1 MKTRCKKRFLGI
13 FFLMVLLVVGSGT
26 VWGEE
31 LDLPMYLG
39 VETGYVVP
47 LVNESV
53 VGVTGGF
60 EITPVYRIDMPVLV
74 GMPEWAK
81 KFAFEFNLQMLFN
94 FGTTDIKS
102 SGDIVLGQKKAFL
115 ATIAPQ
121 LLAVYGFDVGSVEIF
136 GGLGLGFNINALKQ
150 TVKETGAEIPI
161 KLKPSFSFVAKGG
174 VAYPIPNSKF
184 SVFGLAKFA
193 LNMAGFDN
201 GGYHDYIGYG
211 GTLGS
216 ISIDAGVRYNFHTV
230 TLRK

>member
-47 LVNESV
+47 AVNDE

-60 EITPVYRIDMPVLV
+60 EITPVYRIDMPVLA

-94 FGTTDIKS
+94 FGTIDT
-102 SGDIVLGQKKAFL
+102 GAGYGVGQVNAFL

-121 LLAVYGFDVGSVEIF
+121 LLAVYGFDVGPVEIF
-136 GGLGLGFNINALKQ
+136 GGLGWGFNINALKQ
-150 TVKETGAEIPI
+150 TVKETGDEIPI

-193 LNMAGFDN
+193 LNMADVDDG
-201 GGYHDYIGYG
+201 GYG
-211 GTLGS
+211 GYLGTLGA

>member
-47 LVNESV
+47 AVNE

-60 EITPVYRIDMPVLV
+60 EITPVYRIDMPVLAD
-74 GMPEWAK
+74 MPEWAK

-94 FGTTDIKS
+94 FGTIDT
-102 SGDIVLGQKKAFL
+102 GAGYGVGQKKAFL

-121 LLAVYGFDVGSVEIF
+121 LLAVYGVDVGSVEIF

-174 VAYPIPNSKF
+174 FAYPIPNSKF

-193 LNMAGFDN
+193 LNMADVDD
-201 GGYHDYIGYG
+201 GGY

>member
-47 LVNESV
+47 AVNV

-60 EITPVYRIDMPVLV
+60 EITPVYRIDMPVLA

-94 FGTTDIKS
+94 FGTIDT
-102 SGDIVLGQKKAFL
+102 GAGYGVGQVNAFL

-121 LLAVYGFDVGSVEIF
+121 LLAVYGFDVGPVEIF

-150 TVKETGAEIPI
+150 TVKETGDEIPI

-193 LNMAGFDN
+193 LNMADVDDG
-201 GGYHDYIGYG
+201 GYG
-211 GTLGS
+211 GYGGYLGA

>member
-60 EITPVYRIDMPVLV
+60 EITPVYRIDMPVLAD
-74 GMPEWAK
+74 MPEWAK

-94 FGTTDIKS
+94 FGTIDT
-102 SGDIVLGQKKAFL
+102 GAGYGVGQVNAFL

-121 LLAVYGFDVGSVEIF
+121 LLAVYGFDVGPVEIF

-150 TVKETGAEIPI
+150 TVKETGDEIPI

-174 VAYPIPNSKF
+174 FAYPIPNSKF

-193 LNMAGFDN
+193 LNMADVDD
-201 GGYHDYIGYG
+201 GGL

>member
-47 LVNESV
+47 AVNE

-60 EITPVYRIDMPVLV
+60 EITPVYRIDMPVLA

-94 FGTTDIKS
+94 FGTIDT
-102 SGDIVLGQKKAFL
+102 GAGYGVGQVNAFL

-121 LLAVYGFDVGSVEIF
+121 LLAVYGFDVGPVEIF

-150 TVKETGAEIPI
+150 TVKETGDEIPI

-193 LNMAGFDN
+193 LNMADVDD
-201 GGYHDYIGYG
+201 GGYL
-211 GTLGS
+211 GTLGA

>member
-47 LVNESV
+47 VVPAVNG

-60 EITPVYRIDMPVLV
+60 EITPVYRIDMPVLA

-94 FGTTDIKS
+94 FGTIDT
-102 SGDIVLGQKKAFL
+102 GAGYGVGQVNAFL

-121 LLAVYGFDVGSVEIF
+121 LLAVYGFDVGPVEIF

-150 TVKETGAEIPI
+150 TVKETGDEIPI

-174 VAYPIPNSKF
+174 FAYPIPNSKF

-193 LNMAGFDN
+193 LNMADVDDG
-201 GGYHDYIGYG
+201 GYG
-211 GTLGS
+211 GYLGTLGA

>member
-47 LVNESV
+47 AVVNE

-60 EITPVYRIDMPVLV
+60 EITPVYRIDMPVLA

-94 FGTTDIKS
+94 FGTIDT
-102 SGDIVLGQKKAFL
+102 GAGYGVGQVNAFL

-121 LLAVYGFDVGSVEIF
+121 LLAVYGFDVGPVEIF

-150 TVKETGAEIPI
+150 TVKETGDEIPI

-193 LNMAGFDN
+193 LNMADVDDG
-201 GGYHDYIGYG
+201 GYG
-211 GTLGS
+211 GSLGTLGA

>member
-47 LVNESV
+47 AVNV

-115 ATIAPQ
+115 ASIAPQ

-150 TVKETGAEIPI
+150 TVKETGDEIPI

-174 VAYPIPNSKF
+174 FAYPIPNSKF

-193 LNMAGFDN
+193 LNMADVDD
-201 GGYHDYIGYG
+201 GGYGGYL

>member
-60 EITPVYRIDMPVLV
+60 EITPVYRIDMPVLAD
-74 GMPEWAK
+74 MPEWAK
-81 KFAFEFNLQMLFN
+81 KFAFEFNLQMLFT
-94 FGTTDIKS
+94 FGTIDT
-102 SGDIVLGQKKAFL
+102 GAGYGVGQVNAFL

-121 LLAVYGFDVGSVEIF
+121 LLAVYGFDVGPVEIF

-150 TVKETGAEIPI
+150 TVKETGDEIPI

-174 VAYPIPNSKF
+174 FAYPIPNSKF

-193 LNMAGFDN
+193 LNMADVDD
-201 GGYHDYIGYG
+201 GGYGGYL

>member
-47 LVNESV
+47 AVNE

-60 EITPVYRIDMPVLV
+60 EITPVYRIDMPVLAD
-74 GMPEWAK
+74 MPEWAK

-94 FGTTDIKS
+94 FGTIDT
-102 SGDIVLGQKKAFL
+102 GAGYGVGQVNAFL

-150 TVKETGAEIPI
+150 TVKETGDEIPI

-174 VAYPIPNSKF
+174 FAYPIPNSKF

-193 LNMAGFDN
+193 LNMADVDD
-201 GGYHDYIGYG
+201 GGYGGYL

>member
-47 LVNESV
+47 AVNV

-60 EITPVYRIDMPVLV
+60 EITPVDRIDMPVLA

-81 KFAFEFNLQMLFN
+81 KFAFEFNLLMLFN
-94 FGTTDIKS
+94 FGTIDT
-102 SGDIVLGQKKAFL
+102 GAGYGVGQVNAFL

-121 LLAVYGFDVGSVEIF
+121 LLAVYGFDVGPVEIF

-150 TVKETGAEIPI
+150 TVKETGDEIPI

-193 LNMAGFDN
+193 LNMADVDDG
-201 GGYHDYIGYG
+201 GYG
-211 GTLGS
+211 GYLGTLGA

>member
-47 LVNESV
+47 AVNV

-60 EITPVYRIDMPVLV
+60 EITPVYRIDMPVLAD
-74 GMPEWAK
+74 MPEWAK

-94 FGTTDIKS
+94 FGTIDT
-102 SGDIVLGQKKAFL
+102 GAGYGVGQVNAFL

-121 LLAVYGFDVGSVEIF
+121 LLAVYGFDVGPVEIF
-136 GGLGLGFNINALKQ
+136 GGLGWGFNINALKQ
-150 TVKETGAEIPI
+150 TVKETGDEIPI

-174 VAYPIPNSKF
+174 FAYPIPNSKF

-193 LNMAGFDN
+193 LNMADVDDG
-201 GGYHDYIGYG
+201 GYG
-211 GTLGS
+211 GYGGYLGS

>member
-47 LVNESV
+47 AVNG

-60 EITPVYRIDMPVLV
+60 EITPVYRIDMPVLAD
-74 GMPEWAK
+74 MPEWAK

-94 FGTTDIKS
+94 FGTIDT
-102 SGDIVLGQKKAFL
+102 GAGYGVGQVNAFL

-121 LLAVYGFDVGSVEIF
+121 LLAVYGFDVGPVEIF

-150 TVKETGAEIPI
+150 TVKETGDEIPI

-174 VAYPIPNSKF
+174 FAYPIPNSKF

-193 LNMAGFDN
+193 LNMADVDDG
-201 GGYHDYIGYG
+201 GYG
-211 GTLGS
+211 GYLGTLGA

>member
-47 LVNESV
+47 AVNG

-60 EITPVYRIDMPVLV
+60 EITPVYRIDMPVLAD
-74 GMPEWAK
+74 MPEWAN

-94 FGTTDIKS
+94 FGTIDT
-102 SGDIVLGQKKAFL
+102 GAGYGVGQVNAFL

-121 LLAVYGFDVGSVEIF
+121 LLAVYGFDVGPVEIF
-136 GGLGLGFNINALKQ
+136 GGLGWGFNINALKQ
-150 TVKETGAEIPI
+150 TVKETGDEIPI

-193 LNMAGFDN
+193 LNMADVDDG
-201 GGYHDYIGYG
+201 GYG
-211 GTLGS
+211 GYGGYLGA

>member
-47 LVNESV
+47 AVNE

-60 EITPVYRIDMPVLV
+60 EITPVYRIDMPVLA

-94 FGTTDIKS
+94 FGTIDT
-102 SGDIVLGQKKAFL
+102 GAGYGVGQVNAFL

-150 TVKETGAEIPI
+150 TVKETGDEIPI

-193 LNMAGFDN
+193 LNMADVDD
-201 GGYHDYIGYG
+201 GGYGGYL

-216 ISIDAGVRYNFHTV
+216 ISIDADVRYNFHTV

>member
-47 LVNESV
+47 AVNV

-60 EITPVYRIDMPVLV
+60 EITPVYRIDMPVLA

-94 FGTTDIKS
+94 FGTIDT
-102 SGDIVLGQKKAFL
+102 GAGYGVGQVNAFL

-121 LLAVYGFDVGSVEIF
+121 LLAVYGFDVGPVEIF

-150 TVKETGAEIPI
+150 TVKETGDEIPI

-193 LNMAGFDN
+193 LNMADVDDG
-201 GGYHDYIGYG
+201 GYG
-211 GTLGS
+211 GYLGTLGA

>member
-60 EITPVYRIDMPVLV
+60 EITPVYRIDMPVLA

-94 FGTTDIKS
+94 FGTIDT
-102 SGDIVLGQKKAFL
+102 GAGYGVGQVNAFL

-121 LLAVYGFDVGSVEIF
+121 LLAVYGFDVGPVEIF

-150 TVKETGAEIPI
+150 TVKETGDEIPI

-193 LNMAGFDN
+193 LNMADVDDG
-201 GGYHDYIGYG
+201 GYG
-211 GTLGS
+211 GYLGTLGA

>member
-94 FGTTDIKS
+94 FGTIDT
-102 SGDIVLGQKKAFL
+102 GAGYGVGQVNAFL

-121 LLAVYGFDVGSVEIF
+121 LLAVYGFDVGPVEIF

-150 TVKETGAEIPI
+150 TVKETGDEISI

-174 VAYPIPNSKF
+174 FAYPIPNSKF

-193 LNMAGFDN
+193 LNMADVDDG
-201 GGYHDYIGYG
+201 GYG
-211 GTLGS
+211 GYLGTLGA

>member
-47 LVNESV
+47 AVVNE

-60 EITPVYRIDMPVLV
+60 EITPVYRIDMPVLA

-94 FGTTDIKS
+94 FGTIDT
-102 SGDIVLGQKKAFL
+102 GAGYGVGQVNAFL

-121 LLAVYGFDVGSVEIF
+121 LLAVYGFDVGPVEIF

-150 TVKETGAEIPI
+150 TVKETGDEIPI

-193 LNMAGFDN
+193 LNMADVDDG
-201 GGYHDYIGYG
+201 GYG
-211 GTLGS
+211 GYLGTLGA

>member
-47 LVNESV
+47 AVNE

-60 EITPVYRIDMPVLV
+60 EITPVYRIDMPVLAD
-74 GMPEWAK
+74 MPEWAN

-94 FGTTDIKS
+94 FGTIDT
-102 SGDIVLGQKKAFL
+102 GAGYGVGQVNAFL

-121 LLAVYGFDVGSVEIF
+121 LLAVYGFDVGPVEIF
-136 GGLGLGFNINALKQ
+136 GGLGWGFNINALKQ
-150 TVKETGAEIPI
+150 TVKETGDEIPI

-193 LNMAGFDN
+193 LNMADVDDG
-201 GGYHDYIGYG
+201 GYG
-211 GTLGS
+211 GYGGYLGA

>member
-47 LVNESV
+47 AAVNE

-60 EITPVYRIDMPVLV
+60 EITPVYRIDMPVLAD
-74 GMPEWAK
+74 MPEWAK

-94 FGTTDIKS
+94 FGTIDT
-102 SGDIVLGQKKAFL
+102 GAGYGVGQVNAFL

-121 LLAVYGFDVGSVEIF
+121 LLAVYGFDVGPVEIF

-150 TVKETGAEIPI
+150 TVKETGDEIPI

-174 VAYPIPNSKF
+174 FAYPIPNSKF

-193 LNMAGFDN
+193 LNMADVDD
-201 GGYHDYIGYG
+201 GGYGGYL

>member
-47 LVNESV
+47 AVNE

-60 EITPVYRIDMPVLV
+60 EITPVYRIDMPVLAD
-74 GMPEWAK
+74 MPEWAK

-94 FGTTDIKS
+94 FGTIDT
-102 SGDIVLGQKKAFL
+102 GAGYGVGQVNAFL

-121 LLAVYGFDVGSVEIF
+121 LLAVYGFDVGPVEIF
-136 GGLGLGFNINALKQ
+136 GGLGWGFNINALKQ
-150 TVKETGAEIPI
+150 TVKETGDEIPI

-174 VAYPIPNSKF
+174 FAYPIPNSKF

-193 LNMAGFDN
+193 LNMADVDDG
-201 GGYHDYIGYG
+201 GYG
-211 GTLGS
+211 GYGGYLGS

>member
-47 LVNESV
+47 AVNE

-94 FGTTDIKS
+94 FGTIDT
-102 SGDIVLGQKKAFL
+102 GAGYGVGQVNAFL

-121 LLAVYGFDVGSVEIF
+121 LLAVYGFDVGPVEIF

-150 TVKETGAEIPI
+150 TVKETGDEISI

-174 VAYPIPNSKF
+174 FAYPIPNSKF

-193 LNMAGFDN
+193 LNMADVDDG
-201 GGYHDYIGYG
+201 GYG
-211 GTLGS
+211 GYLGTLGA

>member
-1 MKTRCKKRFLGI
+1 
-13 FFLMVLLVVGSGT
+13 MVLLVVVSGT

-94 FGTTDIKS
+94 FGTIDT
-102 SGDIVLGQKKAFL
+102 GAGYGVGQVNAFL

-121 LLAVYGFDVGSVEIF
+121 LLAVYGFDVGPVEIF

-150 TVKETGAEIPI
+150 TVKETGDEIPI

-174 VAYPIPNSKF
+174 FAYPIPNSKF

-193 LNMAGFDN
+193 LNMADVDD
-201 GGYHDYIGYG
+201 GGYGGYL

>member
-47 LVNESV
+47 VVPAVNV

-60 EITPVYRIDMPVLV
+60 EITPVYRIDMPVLAD
-74 GMPEWAK
+74 MPEWAK

-94 FGTTDIKS
+94 FGTIDT
-102 SGDIVLGQKKAFL
+102 GAGYGVGQVNAFL

-121 LLAVYGFDVGSVEIF
+121 LLAVYGFDVGPVEIF

-150 TVKETGAEIPI
+150 TVKETGDEISI

-174 VAYPIPNSKF
+174 FAYPIPNSKF

-193 LNMAGFDN
+193 LNMADVDDG
-201 GGYHDYIGYG
+201 GYG
-211 GTLGS
+211 GYLGTLGA

>member
-60 EITPVYRIDMPVLV
+60 EITPVYRIDMPVLAD
-74 GMPEWAK
+74 MPEWAK

-94 FGTTDIKS
+94 FGTIDT
-102 SGDIVLGQKKAFL
+102 GAGYGVGQVNAFL

-121 LLAVYGFDVGSVEIF
+121 LLAVYGFDVGPVEIF

-150 TVKETGAEIPI
+150 TVKETGDEIPI

-174 VAYPIPNSKF
+174 FAYPIPNSKF

-193 LNMAGFDN
+193 LNMADVDD
-201 GGYHDYIGYG
+201 GGYGGYL

>member
-47 LVNESV
+47 AVVNE

-60 EITPVYRIDMPVLV
+60 EIDPLYMIDMLVLA
-74 GMPEWAK
+74 GMQKKKK

-94 FGTTDIKS
+94 FGTIDT
-102 SGDIVLGQKKAFL
+102 GAGYGVGQVNAFL

-121 LLAVYGFDVGSVEIF
+121 LLAVYGFDVGPVEIF
-136 GGLGLGFNINALKQ
+136 GGLGWGFNINALKQ
-150 TVKETGAEIPI
+150 TVKETGDEIPI

-193 LNMAGFDN
+193 LNMADVDDG
-201 GGYHDYIGYG
+201 GYG
-211 GTLGS
+211 GYLGTLGA